1 MSPSDISRIHSIAS
15 PRPVGH
21 EAPTARTVN
30 SSHAAPDKPATT
42 AVRVETS
49 TSFNAL
55 QPPVDQARV
64 AEIRTA
70 LKQGN
75 YPLHPTRIADAMIA
89 ALLLLSAAR

>member
-1 MSPSDISRIHSIAS
+1 MSPSDISRIHSAAS

-21 EAPTARTVN
+21 EAAAARTVN
-30 SSHAAPDKPATT
+30 SSRAAPDKPATA

-49 TSFNAL
+49 TRFDAL
-55 QPPVDQARV
+55 QPPVDHARV
-64 AEIRTA
+64 AEIRNA

-89 ALLLLSAAR
+89 APLLLSAAR

>member
-1 MSPSDISRIHSIAS
+1 MSPSDISRIHSATS

-21 EAPTARTVN
+21 EAAAARTAN
-30 SSHAAPDKPATT
+30 SNHVAPDRPATA

-49 TSFNAL
+49 TSFDAL

-64 AEIRTA
+64 TEIRNA

-75 YPLHPTRIADAMIA
+75 YPLYPTKIADAMIA
-89 ALLLLSAAR
+89 APLLLSAPR